1 MKEVKVKLPPLEL
14 DAVKMI
20 TINVN
25 KMNRERIV
33 HLKFGKVVIEI
44 IKIDRDMM
52 RIQRL
57 E

>member
-1 MKEVKVKLPPLEL
+1 MNKLPPLEL

-25 KMNRERIV
+25 KMNRERII
-33 HLKFGKVVIEI
+33 HLKFGKVTIEL
-44 IKIDRDMM
+44 IKIGSDML

>member
-25 KMNRERIV
+25 SMNRERIV
-33 HLKFGKVVIEI
+33 HLKFGKVVIEL
-44 IKIDRDMM
+44 IKIDSDML

>member
-20 TINVN
+20 TINCN

-33 HLKFGKVVIEI
+33 HLKFGKVVIELM
-44 IKIDRDMM
+44 KIDADML